1 MRTRPIVIILAALLF
16 GPTASLTGSSHKT
29 ATEPIEIGSRLE
41 PFVDDFLIESMSGGL
56 SLRLHRPRLT
66 GPVLKFDAPWE
77 GPGNH
82 YITVFK
88 DGDLYRMY
96 YRCVRAGDMPAS
108 GKGWPMNTC
117 YAESRDGTHWTRPK
131 LGLVEFEGS
140 KENNIILT
148 GPPGDW
154 GSPTSN
160 FFAFRDSNPQVAPE
174 ERYKGV
180 GGINR
185 GLYLLVSADGIHW
198 KAKGSGPFMKHD
210 MSKVPMING
219 FDSHNVIFWDA
230 GRERYQAYLRDMYLS
245 PGLGERTRSVRVT
258 TSDDFV
264 NWSYPDWIDMGE
276 APPDQLYTFSATPY
290 FRAPHIYMAFPKRLM
305 KYRRSELPEKYDATR
320 GIGLSDSVF
329 MFSRDGANW
338 DRRYLEGFVRPGS
351 DPLDWTDRSNYV
363 AAGLVPTGSDEMSVY
378 VLRHFR
384 LPSIHLRRGVLRAD
398 GFVSV
403 NATYR
408 GGELVTRPLIFQGK
422 NLIVNYATSA
432 AGSVRVEI
440 QDEAGNPV
448 PGYRLM
454 QAVEHYGNSIEQ
466 VVTWDRGS
474 DLSHLAGS
482 PVRLRILI
490 RDGDLYSIRFK

>member
-1 MRTRPIVIILAALLF
+1 
-16 GPTASLTGSSHKT
+16 
-29 ATEPIEIGSRLE
+29 
-41 PFVDDFLIESMSGGL
+41 
-56 SLRLHRPRLT
+56 
-66 GPVLKFDAPWE
+66 
-77 GPGNH
+77 
-82 YITVFK
+82 
-88 DGDLYRMY
+88 
-96 YRCVRAGDMPAS
+96 
-108 GKGWPMNTC
+108 MNTC

-290 FRAPHIYMAFPKRLM
+290 FRAPHIYMAFPQETDEVPALRIAREVRCHAWDRPLRLGVHVQP
-305 KYRRSELPEKYDATR
+305 RRRRT
-320 GIGLSDSVF
+320 G
-329 MFSRDGANW
+329 

-351 DPLDWTDRSNYV
+351 DSLDWTDRSNYV

-398 GFVSV
+398 GFVLRQRDLPG
-403 NATYR
+403 R
-408 GGELVTRPLIFQGK
+408 GTGDPARDLPRQEPDRELRHFGSGKRTSGDPGRSGKSLARIRSDAGRGTLRQQHRAGCHLGPGFGPVPSGRQPRAAADSDPGRRPLFDSLQG
-422 NLIVNYATSA
+422 T
-432 AGSVRVEI
+432 
-440 QDEAGNPV
+440 P
-448 PGYRLM
+448 
-454 QAVEHYGNSIEQ
+454 
-466 VVTWDRGS
+466 
-474 DLSHLAGS
+474 
-482 PVRLRILI
+482 
-490 RDGDLYSIRFK
+490 